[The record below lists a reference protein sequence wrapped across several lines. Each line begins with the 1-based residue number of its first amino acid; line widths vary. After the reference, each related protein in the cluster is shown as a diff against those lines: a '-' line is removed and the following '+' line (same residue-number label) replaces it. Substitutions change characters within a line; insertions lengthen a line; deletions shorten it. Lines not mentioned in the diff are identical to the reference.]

1 MKNLHDIYICTYTSH
16 SLTLSTKK
24 MRTQYK
30 KTLFEIHVILDYKIN
45 SLYNHSHYHVQN
57 KNILIAYLQ
66 NNKHKSGVVSIN

>member
-1 MKNLHDIYICTYTSH
+1 MHIHLH

-30 KTLFEIHVILDYKIN
+30 ITLFEIHVIPDYKIN
-45 SLYNHSHYHVQN
+45 SLHNHSHYHVQN

-66 NNKHKSGVVSIN
+66 NNKHKSGIVLIN